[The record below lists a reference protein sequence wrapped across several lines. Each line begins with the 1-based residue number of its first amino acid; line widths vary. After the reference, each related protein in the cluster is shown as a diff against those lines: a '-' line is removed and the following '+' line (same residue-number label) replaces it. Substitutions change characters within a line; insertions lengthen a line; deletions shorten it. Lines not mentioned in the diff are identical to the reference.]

1 MKCRKRKLLFLLMQ
15 NDDEEQPDEIFE
27 LMILRELKKIRT
39 IERNWFIPETR
50 LDLSAPGLDCKEAFR
65 IYAEDLVKVA
75 AWLAF
80 PAVMITKIAIVLKNV
95 KH

>member
-1 MKCRKRKLLFLLMQ
+1 MQ

-27 LMILRELKKIRT
+27 LMILRELKKIHA

-50 LDLSAPGLDCKEAFR
+50 LDLSVPGLDCKEAFR
-65 IYAEDLVKVA
+65 MYAEDLVKVA
-75 AWLAF
+75 AWLGF
-80 PAVMITKIAIVLKNV
+80 PAVMITKIAIVLKDV